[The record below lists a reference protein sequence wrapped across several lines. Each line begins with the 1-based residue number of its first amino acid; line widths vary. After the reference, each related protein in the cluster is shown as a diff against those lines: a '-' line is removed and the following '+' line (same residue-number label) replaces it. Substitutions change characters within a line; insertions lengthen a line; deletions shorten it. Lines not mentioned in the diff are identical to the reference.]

1 MPNSLNPLKR
11 PVRWVALAGFM
22 GTGKSRIGWE
32 LARALD
38 LYFFDTDKAIERM
51 VHLSVPQF
59 FEEYGE
65 AAFREYE
72 RQLLEKVATLEK
84 TVVSL
89 GGGSFVS
96 PHNQRLLKARGPVIV
111 LEATAQ
117 AILER
122 TRRSNRPLLR
132 GENPLERIRE
142 LLEVRREAYAQGDI
156 FVSTDGRDSSEV
168 VAEIVERLWEWRKA
182 REGEVAR
189 VNDKQ

>member
-1 MPNSLNPLKR
+1 
-11 PVRWVALAGFM
+11 
-22 GTGKSRIGWE
+22 
-32 LARALD
+32 
-38 LYFFDTDKAIERM
+38 
-51 VHLSVPQF
+51 VPQF